1 VHNGLCMPLAHA
13 VLVIL
18 LATVATA
25 QPAPAPSAAD
35 APLTTPPLP
44 SSSDACASTESDY
57 LRGFDALVEGDD
69 KAALEAFERVLA
81 ACPTHPYAGEFAR
94 LARTRLGPGARL
106 AEATLLLSPEKPTGF
121 ARGSL
126 VVWQTLHG
134 ATQGALMCGIID
146 CEGRGYLAA
155 SLLGAGVG
163 AAVSWYATE
172 ETGVTSGQSAAINSG
187 TTWGVWYGVAAIEVF
202 DIDNEDALATVIG
215 SMASLT
221 GVGIAVALLANPTA
235 GQVSLANSGGLWS
248 GVVTALILAAVGD
261 GEASAFFA
269 IESVVTGLGITSFA
283 LLSKS
288 FPVSRGRM
296 LLIDSGGIL
305 GGLLGAATV
314 ALLGAEDGEPIAIA
328 AAVGSLSGLALTAY
342 ITRDFDGPSTPA
354 PEVSLGPTVMG
365 RGGVGLMMGGRF

>member
-18 LATVATA
+18 LATAAAA
-25 QPAPAPSAAD
+25 QPASQAD

-44 SSSDACASTESDY
+44 SSSEACTTSEADY
-57 LRGFDALVEGDD
+57 IRGFDALVEGEER
-69 KAALEAFERVLA
+69 AALEAFEHVLA
-81 ACPTHPYAGEFAR
+81 ACPTHPYAGELAR

-106 AEATLLLSPEKPTGF
+106 AEAALLLGPEKPTGF

-134 ATQGALMCGIID
+134 ATQGILLCDIIN

-155 SLLGAGVG
+155 SLVGAGVG
-163 AAVSWYATE
+163 AAAAWYATQ
-172 ETGVTSGQSAAINSG
+172 ETGVTAGQAAAINSG
-187 TTWGVWYGVAAIEVF
+187 TTWGAWYGLAAAEVF
-202 DIDNEDALATVIG
+202 NLNGEDTLPTLMG
-215 SMASLT
+215 SMLSLT
-221 GVGIAVALLANPTA
+221 GVGIAVAMLSNPTA

-248 GVVTALILAAVGD
+248 GVVTALILVAIGD
-261 GEASAFFA
+261 GDARAFFA
-269 IESVVTGLGITSFA
+269 VESVVTGLGITSFA

-314 ALLGAEDGEPIAIA
+314 ALLGADDKEPIAIS
-328 AAVGSLSGLALTAY
+328 AAVGALAGLALTTY

-354 PEVSLGPTVMG
+354 PEVALGPTILG
-365 RGGVGLMMGGRF
+365 RGGVGLMLGGRF